1 VADGERALRLARA
14 SNHLYPE
21 VQALIVL
28 ADARRRH
35 GERTAALTYANSA
48 LSIAKS
54 AGFRLLEA
62 QAATELAEIYAD
74 QGVRDAGLAHAQHAV
89 ALHREC
95 RSALGEAWTEVV
107 LAQLHWPDSLDQATV
122 HAAAAT
128 ALFERVGAPLP
139 AVLGRWTEPP
149 QPAPRQ
155 RRGAAGSAVDNGRL
169 AKEGSTP

>member
-14 SNHLYPE
+14 SNHLMPE
-21 VQALIVL
+21 VHTLVIL

-35 GERTAALTYANSA
+35 GERAAALTYANSA

-62 QAATELAEIYAD
+62 QAATELAEIHAD
-74 QGVRDAGLAHAQHAV
+74 LGAREAALAHAEHAV

-95 RSALGEAWTEVV
+95 RSALGEAWSEVV
-107 LAQLHWPDSLDQATV
+107 LAGLFWPDSPAEATV

-128 ALFERVGAPLP
+128 ALFERVGAPVP
-139 AVLGRWTEPP
+139 ADLGRWTEPA

-155 RRGAAGSAVDNGRL
+155 RRGIGGPPVDNGRL